1 MLASEFAALADVL
14 SHQARVRPDAP
25 AIVFD
30 DRVIDYVTL
39 ARRAACIA
47 AGLAS
52 MGVGRGDRVG
62 VLAKNSDRSIEILF
76 GIVMAGAVAT
86 PINWRLVP
94 EEVAY
99 IVEDAGIS
107 FVFVEQEFA
116 ALLAV
121 AASRRSVETLT
132 IDHGGNDR
140 YEDWLAAAADRP
152 APIPA
157 RGEEDVVL
165 QMYTS
170 GTTGRPKG
178 AMLCNRNFEKFAGL
192 ETERFARWWQVHSQD
207 VSLIALPLFHIGG
220 LEAVF
225 RVLFSGARM
234 VLHREFDPNEVLRSI
249 DRHRPTIV
257 SLVPTAL
264 HMILYHPDA
273 GEVDFTCIKTF
284 FYGASPITLGLLK
297 SALRTMHCDFVQCYG
312 LTEATSSIVALP
324 PEAHDPEG
332 TPKMRAAGRALPGV
346 ELRVVGEDGA
356 DCPRHAVGEVLVRGR
371 SVMKGYWRNDAA
383 TEETIDP
390 AGWLHTGDAGFLDE
404 DGYVY
409 VHDRV
414 KDMIISG
421 GENIYPTEVED
432 ALCLHPCVAE
442 VAVIGVPDDK
452 WGEAVKGIITV
463 RPGAVFD
470 EAEVI
475 AWTRTKIA
483 PYKAPSSISVLPELP
498 KNAAGKLL
506 KTELRKLFREA

>member
-1 MLASEFAALADVL
+1 MRACDYAALADVL
-14 SHQARVRPDAP
+14 PQHARSRPEAP
-25 AIVFD
+25 AILFE
-30 DRVIDYVTL
+30 DRTVDYRTL
-39 ARRAACIA
+39 ADRAGRVA
-47 AGLAS
+47 AGLAES
-52 MGVGRGDRVG
+52 GIVPGARIG
-62 VLAKNSDRSIEILF
+62 VLAKNSDRLIEILF

-86 PINWRLVP
+86 PLNWRLVP

-99 IVEDAGIS
+99 IVEDAEIA
-107 FVFVEQEFA
+107 FVFVEQAFTG
-116 ALLAV
+116 LLSV
-121 AASRRSVETLT
+121 ATARRTVETLV
-132 IDHGGNDR
+132 IDPVGDDP
-140 YEDWLAAAADRP
+140 YERRLAAADGDAANP
-152 APIPA
+152 AV
-157 RGEEDVVL
+157 GEEDVVL

-178 AMLCNRNFEKFAGL
+178 AMLCNRNFEKFVGL
-192 ETERFARWWQVHSQD
+192 ETDRFQPWWQVHPQD

-225 RVLFSGARM
+225 RVLFSGACM
-234 VLHREFDPNEVLRSI
+234 VLHREFDAGEVLRSI

-264 HMILYHPDA
+264 HMILHHPAARD
-273 GEVDFTCIKTF
+273 VDFTCIKTF

-297 SALRTMHCDFVQCYG
+297 RAVSAMQCDFVQCYG

-332 TPKMRAAGRALPGV
+332 TPKMRAAGKALPGV

-356 DCPRHAVGEVLVRGR
+356 DCARHAVGEVLVRAR
-371 SVMKGYWRNDAA
+371 SVMKGYWRNESA
-383 TEETIDP
+383 TRETID
-390 AGWLHTGDAGFLDE
+390 AEGWLHTGDAGFLDE

-432 ALCLHPCVAE
+432 VLCLHPCVAE

-452 WGEAVKGIITV
+452 WGEAVKGVITLK
-463 RPGAVFD
+463 PGAAFD

-475 AWTRTKIA
+475 AWTRTKVA
-483 PYKAPSSISVLPELP
+483 PFKAPSSIAVLAELP

-506 KTELRKLFREA
+506 KTELRRLFRDT